1 MVTVNLPDEFTIPLG
16 RKGVYGSRVIRT
28 ADYPEN
34 ILVHWFMYGTRQSTN
49 DAMADKK
56 DDDGIKLS
64 DTDIVAKADK
74 RLATYKLGELRTQR
88 ESSEPADPVERE
100 AWRMAR
106 EKIEKQ
112 LTAELEHVACKGSR
126 QIRPGRCHALRI
138 PRPQNDH
145 RGIYRRVVG
154 EKPESSHAGGK
165 ERRSGR
171 EIDGRRRR
179 DGVIE
184 TDAGARAP
192 VFLWRQ

>member
-16 RKGVYGSRVIRT
+16 RKGVYGSRVIHT

-112 LTAELEHVACKGSR
+112 LTAENMWPAKGRDKFDRAVATRCEYLGRKMTTEEYIVAWLEKNPKVRTQAGKNVAAAAKLM
-126 QIRPGRCHALRI
+126 A
-138 PRPQNDH
+138 
-145 RGIYRRVVG
+145 
-154 EKPESSHAGGK
+154 
-165 ERRSGR
+165 
-171 EIDGRRRR
+171 
-179 DGVIE
+179 
-184 TDAGARAP
+184 DAGEM
-192 VFLWRQ
+192 V